1 LSPLVPAA
9 LDFHF
14 GESLPPLAAGLAYL
28 FLYALRARS
37 LAHEH
42 RPVPTWRVVSFL
54 CGVVVA
60 VVVQVGPLDTLAD
73 SVLVAH
79 MLQHIVIGDIA
90 SLLIV
95 LGLTGPVIQPLLHIR
110 VTRPLRVLAHPLV
123 ALVLWAADLYA
134 WHLPLFYQLAIR
146 HDLVHALE
154 HACMLWFGALL
165 WLGLI
170 GPLPKPRWFAGWGA
184 LGYLILV
191 RFIGAVLANVLIW
204 AQTVFYPVYKP
215 TDAAHGLSALSD
227 QNLAGGVMMIEQII
241 LTTVLLGWVF
251 YRFARQDEERQALL
265 DFAAEHGVEL
275 SNERARRAAQAGAAE
290 RLRERIL
297 AAAHADDSRVGTL
310 ETELD
315 PSNQAP
321 P

>member
-1 LSPLVPAA
+1 VPAA

-14 GESLPPLAAGLAYL
+14 GESLPPLIAGFAYL
-28 FLYALRARS
+28 YLYALRARS
-37 LAHEH
+37 LAREH
-42 RPVPTWRVVSFL
+42 RPVQAWRIVSFV
-54 CGVVVA
+54 CGVLMA
-60 VVVQVGPLDTLAD
+60 IAVQVGPLDTLAD

-95 LGLTGPVIQPLLHIR
+95 FGLTGPVIQPLLHIR
-110 VTRPLRVLAHPLV
+110 ATRPLRVLAHPLV
-123 ALVLWAADLYA
+123 ALVLWASNLYA
-134 WHLPLFYQLAIR
+134 WHVPLFYQLAIR

-204 AQTVFYPVYKP
+204 AQTVFYPVYRP
-215 TDAAHGLSALSD
+215 TDAARGLSALSD
-227 QNLAGGVMMIEQII
+227 QNLAGGVMMIEQIL
-241 LTTVLLGWVF
+241 LTTLLLGWIF

-265 DFAAEHGVEL
+265 DFAAQHGVEL
-275 SNERARRAAQAGAAE
+275 SDDRAKRAAQAGAAD
-290 RLRERIL
+290 RLRERII
-297 AAAHADDSRVGTL
+297 AAAGAEHAGVGAL
-310 ETELD
+310 DAELD
-315 PSNQAP
+315 PSSQAP